1 MKEVCGRG
9 QSYVRYFAEFQST
22 FHDDRSIDRL
32 DGRERKKENTLVAYQ
47 PLSSQLR
54 VGRDVA
60 AVVVAAIVVVEVEEV
75 EEKLRLNDSPD
86 CDSIYL
92 KFSI

>member
-1 MKEVCGRG
+1 MVRVM
-9 QSYVRYFAEFQST
+9 YVTLLNSKAHFMT
-22 FHDDRSIDRL
+22 IDPSICL

-60 AVVVAAIVVVEVEEV
+60 AVVFAAIVVVEVEEV